1 MNPMKKMKHPIY
13 LLFISIL
20 SIAFLT
26 YCSDDENN
34 TVVPKTELNNP
45 EEEEEEENSI
55 DEEVLMINNFIKDNM
70 EIYYFWNEELPDID
84 QEKEEDSEAYFYK
97 LLKDPDDRWSF
108 ITDDYPALVKYFS
121 GIEKSTGYSLQLMY
135 LNSTSNQVIAVI
147 EYVHPDTPAEDAGL
161 KRGDIIV
168 KIDGQLINDEN
179 YSDLLGRTSFEIT
192 LGEIVGGN
200 TSDLEPTI
208 PIQALEISLNPIVKT
223 NIIDTLG
230 HKIGYLAYTSFVYD
244 YNDDLEAVIQEFKQ
258 AGVTDMVLDLRY
270 NGGGS
275 VATAELLGSMLVPAG
290 NTGNVFIET
299 VYNDIITN
307 DIKRDP
313 DYTPDFF
320 LRKFS
325 EQENNL
331 NIDKL
336 YVFTTESTA
345 SASEMIIY
353 GLEPYMDVVQIGTQT
368 HGKYYGSITIDDEEK
383 HDWAMQ
389 PIVMRSIN
397 AEDNID
403 YTQGL
408 IPDVV
413 LNDYFYNYPG
423 ELGAPEE
430 LFMAKAISEITGEPF
445 IYDESD
451 EQSIVKSAS
460 RQFKKAPGL
469 REKLYPLRNRM
480 WVDFPEV
487 IKH

>member
-1 MNPMKKMKHPIY
+1 MKKMKHPIY
-13 LLFISIL
+13 LLLISIL

-34 TVVPKTELNNP
+34 TVVPKTELNPN
-45 EEEEEEENSI
+45 EEEEENESSI
-55 DEEVLMINNFIKDNM
+55 DGDVLMINNFIKENM

-84 QEKEEDSEAYFYK
+84 QEKEEDSEEYFYK
-97 LLKDPDDRWSF
+97 LLKDPEDRWSF

-147 EYVHPDTPAEDAGL
+147 EYVHPDTPAEEAGL
-161 KRGDIIV
+161 KRGDIII

-179 YSDLLGRTSFEIT
+179 YSDLLARTSFEIT

-208 PIQALEISLNPIVKT
+208 PIQAMEINLNPIVKT

-230 HKIGYLAYTSFVYD
+230 HKIGYLAYTSFVFD

-275 VATAELLGSMLVPAG
+275 VATAELLGSMLVPTG
-290 NTGNVFIET
+290 NAGNVFIET
-299 VYNDIITN
+299 VYNTVVTN
-307 DIKRDP
+307 SLNQDP
-313 DYTPDFF
+313 DLPDDFF
-320 LRKFS
+320 LRKFTEHES
-325 EQENNL
+325 NL
-331 NIDKL
+331 NLDKL

-368 HGKYYGSITIDDEEK
+368 HGKYYGSITLYDEEEK
-383 HDWAMQ
+383 HDWAIQ
-389 PIVMRSIN
+389 PIVLRSIN

-408 IPDVV
+408 IPEVV

-423 ELGAPEE
+423 DLGDPEE
-430 LFMAKAISEITGEPF
+430 LFMAKVISVITGEPF
-445 IYDESD
+445 IYDQSD
-451 EQSIVKSAS
+451 EQSIAKSAS

-480 WVDFPEV
+480 WVDFPEAM
-487 IKH
+487 KP